1 MSSYKNK
8 NKKRLQIEDEI
19 IPDLEYFSGQQNYWS
34 VVKHNKT
41 IRIQK
46 VKVIL
51 KNVSTSSAYR
61 EYIETYPISKC
72 KKCMGCLRIKP
83 CLCCYICKNLDT
95 QLCSKLI
102 CFTNPSN
109 DALIDYPPGIWPH
122 KILSNN
128 KMVIFY

>member
-19 IPDLEYFSGQQNYWS
+19 IPDSEYFSGQQNYWS
-34 VVKHNKT
+34 VVQHNKN
-41 IRIQK
+41 IRIRK

-61 EYIETYPISKC
+61 KYIETFPISKC
-72 KKCMGCLRIKP
+72 KTCMGCLRIKP

-95 QLCSKLI
+95 QLCSK
-102 CFTNPSN
+102 N
-109 DALIDYPPGIWPH
+109 
-122 KILSNN
+122 KITGCSKEVLHRKPINQTFSVEN
-128 KMVIFY
+128 KMACQ

>member
-8 NKKRLQIEDEI
+8 DKKRLRIEDEI
-19 IPDLEYFSGQQNYWS
+19 IPDSEYFLGQQNYWS

-41 IRIQK
+41 IRIRK

-61 EYIETYPISKC
+61 KYIETYPISKC
-72 KKCMGCLRIKP
+72 KKCMGCLRTKP
-83 CLCCYICKNLDT
+83 CLRSCICKYLNT
-95 QLCSKLI
+95 QLCSRLI

-109 DALIDYPPGIWPH
+109 DALIDSLPGMWP
-122 KILSNN
+122 
-128 KMVIFY
+128 